1 MVDTVPLSALV
12 HEERK
17 KRFFLAYDMLVSG
30 VEKKKWQ
37 IRRVLNVAA

>member
-12 HEERK
+12 REERK

-30 VEKKKWQ
+30 VEKKSGK
-37 IRRVLNVAA
+37 LEE